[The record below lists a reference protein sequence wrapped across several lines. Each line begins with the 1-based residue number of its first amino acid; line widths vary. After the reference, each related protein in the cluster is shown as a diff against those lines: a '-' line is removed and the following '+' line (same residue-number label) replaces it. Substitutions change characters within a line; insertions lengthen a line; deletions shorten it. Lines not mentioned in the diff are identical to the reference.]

1 MAVDFENDIIL
12 LTCASGKQCSRL
24 IPLLYGKWKKLRL
37 AAHSAA
43 SEERLKA
50 QYPEATVVRADMSR
64 PDDARRILSG
74 VTAVLHI
81 GPSLHAH
88 ETELGYTMIDAA
100 REEAKHG
107 VFKHFVY
114 SSVLHPQLRKLMNHD
129 AKRYVEEYLIES
141 GLNYTIIQP
150 SHILDPF
157 PVQQLLQQQSPVFTA
172 RFDPNTT
179 FSFTVLQDLAEA
191 IAKIFEE
198 REKHYLAQYTA
209 CSTGPTSYVQVVDAL
224 SKEIGKPIQIVRK
237 EYFDATEELLK
248 AVVGTAEGLPQS
260 TRDAVHRL
268 VLYYNFYGIKGNTN
282 VLEWLIGRKTTSVED
297 WVHQKVLEC
306 QRS

>member
-1 MAVDFENDIIL
+1 MSVDFENDIIL
-12 LTCASGKQCSRL
+12 LTCANGKQCSRL
-24 IPLLYGKWKKLRL
+24 IPLLYGKWKRLRL
-37 AAHSAA
+37 ATRSAA

-50 QYPEATVVRADMSR
+50 RYPDATVVRADMAR

-81 GPSLHAH
+81 GPSIHSH
-88 ETELGYTMIDAA
+88 EIELGYTMIDAA
-100 REEAKHG
+100 CEEAKHG

-129 AKRYVEEYLIES
+129 SKRYVEEYLIES

-150 SHILDPF
+150 SHILDQL
-157 PVQQLLQQQSPVFTA
+157 PVQLLLQQQSPVFPA
-172 RFDPNTT
+172 SFDPKTT

-198 REKHYLAQYTA
+198 REKHYLAEYTA
-209 CSTGPTSYVQVVDAL
+209 CSTGPTSYVQVIDAL
-224 SKEIGKPIQIVRK
+224 SKEIGKPIQILQK
-237 EYFDATEELLK
+237 EYFESTEQFLK
-248 AVVGTAEGLPQS
+248 AAAGTSEGLPQY

-282 VLEWLIGRKTTSVED
+282 VLEWLIGRKTTSVEE